1 MSTVF
6 ATISGSDKSNI
17 FHQLVQL
24 LRKQSK
30 TCTVIESSLGGL
42 IQANIMAQPGASRVY
57 YGGSIA
63 YNTAKSKPFLLN
75 DPNLHTAL
83 LSYRNGSSKDLY
95 IKSKFQSTAEIA
107 REFCRSIPSIDY
119 VLVEGGATGPTF
131 SPPDLHA
138 GFCVLSIA
146 GRKRKRNA
154 VSAPENNTADEDEVF
169 VIRQELVTSTHSDR
183 VSNMQ
188 LFADA
193 AASLLYETVLA
204 DSAGEADTA
213 KAASHDSSCAGPLVC
228 SCTGL
233 NPSHPSAADHDAS
246 GNRTRLNRATSL
258 RGEEQQLRE
267 LQSAQSARYLILRE
281 GKALFRAVAVATPL
295 SEQESSSPRGHRR
308 LAYWTRSD
316 LDSFASISHDLF
328 HLETSFLG
336 FASADNGQDGNPVF
350 AVDVLDKLTPE
361 DDLTGTRRAALL
373 EGLADANPGT
383 TLDSTTFQPGRTD
396 SVAWEDIRTQL
407 PFLDPEQADTEV
419 LLYGTA
425 LAQWQRR
432 SLFCSSCG
440 SPTVLVEGGTSRSC
454 TGSSGLRCLTP
465 RSWPRQDPSMIVA
478 VSSHDGERILLAR
491 SPRHPPKVHT
501 ALAGF
506 VEAGETMEAAG
517 QGSFG
522 RNRH

>member
-1 MSTVF
+1 MMAAST
-6 ATISGSDKSNI
+6 TISSSDKSNI
-17 FHQLVQL
+17 FRQLVQL

-75 DPNLHTAL
+75 DPNLHSAL

-146 GRKRKRNA
+146 GRKRNA
-154 VSAPENNTADEDEVF
+154 ISAPESNAADEDEVF

-204 DSAGEADTA
+204 DSAGETT
-213 KAASHDSSCAGPLVC
+213 KAASRDSSCAGPLVC
-228 SCTGL
+228 SSTGL
-233 NPSHPSAADHDAS
+233 SPSQPSAANHDSS
-246 GNRTRLNRATSL
+246 GNRTRLSRATSL
-258 RGEEQQLRE
+258 RGEAQQLRE

-281 GKALFRAVAVATPL
+281 GKALFRAVAVESPL
-295 SEQESSSPRGHRR
+295 LSPSEQESSPPRRHRR

-316 LDSFASISHDLF
+316 LDSFASISQDLF

-336 FASADNGQDGNPVF
+336 FASVDKGQDENPVF

-361 DDLTGTRRAALL
+361 DDLTGKRRAALL
-373 EGLADANPGT
+373 EGLADANSGT

-396 SVAWEDIRTQL
+396 SVVWEDIRTQL
-407 PFLDPEQADTEV
+407 PFLEPEQADTEV

-440 SPTVLVEGGTSRSC
+440 SPTVLVEGGTSRAC
-454 TGSSGLRCLTP
+454 TGTSGLRCLTP

-506 VEAGETMEAAG
+506 VEAGETMEAVVA
-517 QGSFG
+517 
-522 RNRH
+522 